1 MKNEKISLEIA
12 TLKKALLKDM
22 PKVVKAKIEAKIVAL
37 EKELKGSTQTGVEFA
52 KSLLSGKRKVK
63 AMAKVDFNSLIKS
76 LSKKPEYDFLKYLTR
91 KQIED
96 DLDREAKPVG
106 YRYVGRKN
114 FKIPTK
120 ADIKAKRGV
129 YYENR
134 SNKSDVN
141 RSVRLAK
148 GGDARGEFGTFVY
161 EIYGNGILKE
171 ERIVKAGY
179 SNLIK
184 EMAINMSK
192 EYTNPSVRVRK
203 LSKKEYEDGG
213 MMAKGGDI
221 SKKLEVGVYRVGKP
235 IKVVTN
241 LYEQKIVEIGTNG
254 DIYTA
259 SDYARNL
266 SEFKRQKYDEYP
278 MITLEQ
284 LEYQYKIG
292 KPKMAKGGSLKGNFN
307 MENNFNGM
315 SKKDLIDVL
324 KALGHNVNETNFK
337 LLAKKENFEFSNGLW
352 YRNDMANGGEIGGM
366 E

>member
-12 TLKKALLKDM
+12 TLKKALSKEM
-22 PKVVKAKIEAKIVAL
+22 PKVVKAKIEAKIEAL

-63 AMAKVDFNSLIKS
+63 AMANVDFNSLIKS

-114 FKIPTK
+114 FKVPTK

-134 SNKSDVN
+134 SNRSDIN
-141 RSVRLAK
+141 RSVRL
-148 GGDARGEFGTFVY
+148 
-161 EIYGNGILKE
+161 
-171 ERIVKAGY
+171 
-179 SNLIK
+179 
-184 EMAINMSK
+184 
-192 EYTNPSVRVRK
+192 
-203 LSKKEYEDGG
+203 
-213 MMAKGGDI
+213 AKGGDI

-235 IKVVTN
+235 KKVVAN
-241 LYEQKIVEIGTNG
+241 LYEQKIVEIFKNG
-254 DIYTA
+254 DIDTA

-266 SEFKRQKYDEYP
+266 SEFKGKRYEEYP

-292 KPKMAKGGSLKGNFN
+292 KPKMAKGG
-307 MENNFNGM
+307 
-315 SKKDLIDVL
+315 D
-324 KALGHNVNETNFK
+324 
-337 LLAKKENFEFSNGLW
+337 
-352 YRNDMANGGEIGGM
+352 IGGM

>member
-76 LSKKPEYDFLKYLTR
+76 LSKKPEYSFLKSLTR
-91 KQIED
+91 KEIED

-148 GGDARGEFGTFVY
+148 GGDVGSTKLFDLEYGDVFQVTRKDHTVSGQYFMFIDITDKYNVSIQAKEFPINPKAKKDGYKYITGVSDGD
-161 EIYGNGILKE
+161 IKILD
-171 ERIVKAGY
+171 
-179 SNLIK
+179 
-184 EMAINMSK
+184 
-192 EYTNPSVRVRK
+192 
-203 LSKKEYEDGG
+203 KKEAGEMLLNYMIKTEKF
-213 MMAKGGDI
+213 AK
-221 SKKLEVGVYRVGKP
+221 
-235 IKVVTN
+235 
-241 LYEQKIVEIGTNG
+241 
-254 DIYTA
+254 
-259 SDYARNL
+259 
-266 SEFKRQKYDEYP
+266 
-278 MITLEQ
+278 
-284 LEYQYKIG
+284 
-292 KPKMAKGGSLKGNFN
+292 
-307 MENNFNGM
+307 
-315 SKKDLIDVL
+315 
-324 KALGHNVNETNFK
+324 
-337 LLAKKENFEFSNGLW
+337 
-352 YRNDMANGGEIGGM
+352 GGEIGGM